1 MKRNNLKVMAKSIRQ
16 AIIAVLV
23 TAFVLTMFTATSIP
37 VNAAARNDKNKK
49 GVLLESTIAGNTD
62 ILHELGVTQITYNL
76 PLSLLTE
83 GGGYPYKYKGVT
95 YEFNRGTIGGYDSL
109 IGKMNKAG
117 ISVTLIILNDWHGG
131 DATLVH
137 PLSRDFAGANYY
149 AFNTAEQAG
158 MDKLE
163 AVAQFL
169 AERYSGQMGVVDNWI
184 IGNEVNARQEW
195 NYMTPSAGI
204 NTCAQ
209 EYAKALRLF
218 YSVMTSHNP
227 QARVYAC
234 IDHEWSASDNAALH
248 YGGKAFLNAMQTY
261 ITQTGN
267 FDYGIAIHP
276 YNVPLYKADTWN
288 AGRYATHKANS
299 PYVTTANLDVLT
311 DYISQPAFLAPNG
324 SVRSV
329 ICSEV
334 SFNSIP
340 YGGCYSDGAVQS
352 AAAAYAYLAAENNQH
367 VDGIFLR
374 EMDSAVEVAS
384 SGIAGGLIGADGTK
398 KPAYA
403 AYAGIDNPKTRGSII
418 QTMNATAGRDLT
430 KTIVAR

>member
-1 MKRNNLKVMAKSIRQ
+1 
-16 AIIAVLV
+16 
-23 TAFVLTMFTATSIP
+23 
-37 VNAAARNDKNKK
+37 
-49 GVLLESTIAGNTD
+49 
-62 ILHELGVTQITYNL
+62 
-76 PLSLLTE
+76 
-83 GGGYPYKYKGVT
+83 
-95 YEFNRGTIGGYDSL
+95 
-109 IGKMNKAG
+109 
-117 ISVTLIILNDWHGG
+117 
-131 DATLVH
+131 
-137 PLSRDFAGANYY
+137 
-149 AFNTAEQAG
+149 
-158 MDKLE
+158 
-163 AVAQFL
+163 
-169 AERYSGQMGVVDNWI
+169 
-184 IGNEVNARQEW
+184 
-195 NYMTPSAGI
+195 MTPSAGI
-204 NTCAQ
+204 GTSAQ
-209 EYAKALRLF
+209 EYARALRLF

-234 IDHEWSASDNAALH
+234 VDHEWSASDNAALH
-248 YGGKAFLNAMQTY
+248 YGGKAFLNAMQTC

-311 DYISQPAFLAPNG
+311 VNVNHFFSCKISLPRTVLTDYISQPAFLAPNG

-334 SFNSIP
+334 PFNSIP

-374 EMDSAVEVAS
+374 EMDSAVEVAT
-384 SGIAGGLIGADGTK
+384 SGIAGGLIAADGTK

-418 QTMNATAGRDLT
+418 QTMNAMAGRDLT
-430 KTIVAR
+430 KTTAAR

>member
-137 PLSRDFAGANYY
+137 PLSRDFADAI
-149 AFNTAEQAG
+149 
-158 MDKLE
+158 
-163 AVAQFL
+163 
-169 AERYSGQMGVVDNWI
+169 DNWV

-311 DYISQPAFLAPNG
+311 DYMSQPAFLAPNG

-374 EMDSAVEVAS
+374 EMDSAVEVAT
-384 SGIAGGLIGADGTK
+384 SGIAGGLIAADGTK